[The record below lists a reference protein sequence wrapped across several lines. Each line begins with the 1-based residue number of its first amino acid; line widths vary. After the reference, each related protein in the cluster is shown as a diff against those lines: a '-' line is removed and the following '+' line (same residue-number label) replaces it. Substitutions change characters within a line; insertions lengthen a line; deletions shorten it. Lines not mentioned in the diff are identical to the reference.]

1 MLRRGSVI
9 SNLSSGVVQSHFKAP
24 LSGKD
29 HCEETAPSAL

>member
-1 MLRRGSVI
+1 MLRRGSVV

-29 HCEETAPSAL
+29 HCEGDGP